1 MNKLFT
7 KNVLDIFNNVLIDI
21 DIAIFKNVI
30 INIDINI
37 YKNVLIDI
45 NIFRIVLIDQYC
57 QE

>member
-7 KNVLDIFNNVLIDI
+7 KNVLNIFNNVLIDI
-21 DIAIFKNVI
+21 DIAIFKNVL
-30 INIDINI
+30 IDI

-45 NIFRIVLIDQYC
+45 DIFRIVLIDQYC

>member
-21 DIAIFKNVI
+21 DI
-30 INIDINI
+30 DI